1 MNPAQRVI
9 EKFGGQS
16 GLARLIG
23 KGQSTVAHWSK
34 TGNVPAKWQT
44 ELLKLAREAG
54 IDLSPGDFMD
64 SPGYQSIQLGDKE
77 PKIPKARWWGTLPMG
92 EVELPV
98 FVLDNG
104 VRVISR
110 TAATGL
116 LTDKKG
122 GGNLESY
129 LRVEGLEGYISP
141 DLPGLSIEFELEEV
155 VNKKVVGFSAETFI
169 EICRSYVKALSE
181 GALKTDRQR
190 EIAVK
195 ASMFLASC
203 AKVGLIA
210 LIDEA
215 TGYQYER
222 AVDALQIKLKAFLAE
237 EMREWEKTF
246 PNELWIEFG
255 RLTNWHGSVTQRPKY
270 WGHLVTELVYGY
282 LDADVTKW
290 LKDNHPQPRHG
301 RNWHQW
307 LSEQYGLQKL
317 VQHIYIL
324 IGVAKACHNMRELR
338 EKMAE
343 MYGKGSVQL
352 TLYLPRPR
360 PDQLLPQ

>member
-1 MNPAQRVI
+1 
-9 EKFGGQS
+9 
-16 GLARLIG
+16 
-23 KGQSTVAHWSK
+23 
-34 TGNVPAKWQT
+34 
-44 ELLKLAREAG
+44 
-54 IDLSPGDFMD
+54 MD
-64 SPGYQSIQLGDKE
+64 SPGYQSIQVTPAE
-77 PKIPKARWWGTLPMG
+77 PRLPKAKWMGTLPIG
-92 EVELPV
+92 EAELPV

-110 TAATGL
+110 TGATGL
-116 LTDKKG
+116 LTNRKG

-129 LRVEGLEGYISP
+129 LRVEALEGYIPP

-155 VNKKVVGFSAETFI
+155 VNKRVIGFSAETFI
-169 EICRSYVKALSE
+169 EICRSYVKALGDE
-181 GALKTDRQR
+181 ALKTPRQI

-215 TGYQYER
+215 TGYQYDR

-255 RLTNWHGSVTQRPKY
+255 RLTKWHGSVTQRPKY

-282 LDADVTKW
+282 LDADVTNW
-290 LKDNHPQPRHG
+290 LKENHPQPRHG

-324 IGVAKACHNMRELR
+324 IGVAKTCYNMRELR

-343 MYGKGSVQL
+343 MFGKGPVQL

-360 PDQLLPQ
+360 PHQLMP